1 MPRAKNPPKLVP
13 VISTQ
18 RLFLAGADIAPTTP
32 EESDQ
37 PGTNHL
43 KNKAKVALVADRD
56 SQLAVVTVIEVHRN
70 YGWRHL
76 EPYLTILEEA
86 GFRVSEISS
95 FTQQSAVEAHS
106 PRAKRIR
113 NKTR

>member
-1 MPRAKNPPKLVP
+1 MPRAKNPPELAP
-13 VISTQ
+13 VIPTQ

-37 PGTNHL
+37 SGANHR
-43 KNKAKVALVADRD
+43 KNKAKAALDADRD
-56 SQLAVVTVIEVHRN
+56 SQPEVVTIIEVHRN

-76 EPYLTILEEA
+76 EPYWTILEEA
-86 GFRVSEISS
+86 GFRVSEIAS
-95 FTQQSAVEAHS
+95 FTQQSAVEAQS
-106 PRAKRIR
+106 PRTKCIR